1 MNVFLRI
8 ASYLFHPLLMPLLGT
23 FLYYFITP
31 RFIEPEVIQLKLLAI
46 VIITLLV
53 PLVSFMLLKNLG
65 LINSMYL
72 EEVHERKAPLII
84 QCLLLLLILKMVFNP
99 YDSIELYYFFVG
111 ILFSTIS
118 AFILTI
124 FKFKISLHMMAVA
137 GVTFFIVA
145 LSAHFGKNLIMML
158 SFLFIVNGWVAS
170 SRLEARAHTPAELIV
185 GFFLGLVPQLVMLN
199 FWL

>member
-1 MNVFLRI
+1 MTLFLRI

-23 FLYYFITP
+23 FIYFFITP
-31 RFIEPEVIQLKLLAI
+31 RYIEPEIIQLKLLAI

-53 PLVSFMLLKNLG
+53 PLVSFMLLKNIKLVSS
-65 LINSMYL
+65 IYL

-84 QCLLLLLILKMVFNP
+84 QCLLLLLVLKMVFNP

-124 FKFKISLHMMAVA
+124 FKFKVSLHMMAVA
-137 GVTFFIVA
+137 GVTFFVVA

-158 SFLFIVNGWVAS
+158 AFLFIVNGWVAS
-170 SRLEARAHTPAELIV
+170 SRLEAKAHSPIELII
-185 GFFLGLVPQLVMLN
+185 GFFLGLVPQIVMLN